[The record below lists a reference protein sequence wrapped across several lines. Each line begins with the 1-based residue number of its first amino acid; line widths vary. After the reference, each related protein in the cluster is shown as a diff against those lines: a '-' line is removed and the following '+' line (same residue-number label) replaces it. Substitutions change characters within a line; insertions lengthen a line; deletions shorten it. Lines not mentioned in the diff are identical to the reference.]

1 MQVIFANRLL
11 VMDVI
16 YICSV
21 KDYCNSVTSYV
32 VTIAKDEGG
41 YFSIRERNRAIKMK
55 QSLVKR
61 VWMVV

>member
-21 KDYCNSVTSYV
+21 YNLVTSYV